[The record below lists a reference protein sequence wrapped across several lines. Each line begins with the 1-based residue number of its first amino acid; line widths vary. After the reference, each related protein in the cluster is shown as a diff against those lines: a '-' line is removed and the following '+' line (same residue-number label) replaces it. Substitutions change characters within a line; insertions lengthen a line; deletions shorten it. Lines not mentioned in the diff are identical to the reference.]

1 MKTVA
6 VLIALLVSAP
16 QCALAGD
23 IASLPEVV
31 IRGVGAADCATFAKD
46 YKERPD
52 DEYMLLITWITG
64 YLSGLNMK
72 SSHRKNLKSF
82 NIDRAVEHIKV
93 FCDNTPPALLRR
105 AVGCHVDMTCH
116 PSRIPPTDGRDRAEE
131 GEMNAR

>member
-23 IASLPEVV
+23 LASVPEVV
-31 IRGVGAADCATFAKD
+31 IRGVGAADCATFAKN

-64 YLSGLNMK
+64 YLSGLNMN

-82 NIDRAVEHIKV
+82 NIDRAVDRIKV
-93 FCDNTPPALLRR
+93 FCDQHPLLYFGEQLD
-105 AVGCHVDMTCH
+105 AMWNDL
-116 PSRIPPTDGRDRAEE
+116 PSIKDTAH
-131 GEMNAR
+131 